1 MFKPHTTGVA
11 TCGAFANGYAN
22 VDSEGYLGGNPD
34 YHISTTSLATITST
48 TGLIAKGS
56 ITVDDSNN
64 DYVISLNSLLPDT
77 QYQVYCHMEDVV
89 FSQMLMVHTLVKP
102 MVWDSSLT
110 VKVFTRNVSPYSLT
124 LSFKHGSDLSSGNKI
139 VLTAS
144 SAIFSQTDDV
154 SGSCSATTQAPGSNT
169 ASTLAI
175 TDSTTQTDGISG
187 RIMDIELGGSGVVSS
202 RDSAI
207 VITCTGALG
216 NNANE
221 ARIITYSLEV
231 PNHDNLNSQYG
242 YQIP

>member
-1 MFKPHTTGVA
+1 
-11 TCGAFANGYAN
+11 
-22 VDSEGYLGGNPD
+22 
-34 YHISTTSLATITST
+34 
-48 TGLIAKGS
+48 
-56 ITVDDSNN
+56 
-64 DYVISLNSLLPDT
+64 
-77 QYQVYCHMEDVV
+77 MEDVV

-110 VKVFTRNVSPYSLT
+110 VKVFTQSVSPYSLT

-144 SAIFSQTDDV
+144 SVIFSQTDDD

-175 TDSTTQTDGISG
+175 TDSTTQTAGTSG
-187 RIMDIELGGSGVVSS
+187 QIMDIELGGSGVVSS

-216 NNANE
+216 NNANTTT
-221 ARIITYSLEV
+221 IITYSLEV
-231 PNHDNLNSQYG
+231 PNHDDLKSQYG